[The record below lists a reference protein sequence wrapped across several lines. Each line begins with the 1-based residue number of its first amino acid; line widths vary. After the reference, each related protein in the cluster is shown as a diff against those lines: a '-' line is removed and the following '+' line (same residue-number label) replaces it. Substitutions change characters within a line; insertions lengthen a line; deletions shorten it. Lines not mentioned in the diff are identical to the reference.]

1 MILMTQRLKKKLGD
15 GYTSSQIIQTL
26 RDYNLLKINGE
37 GYLPEYTRT
46 LLTDRLHDEFGFRT
60 DLEFVPT
67 RKMRSIIAS
76 TKKQFRRYSSTQHKK
91 PQQPLIHLGLLR
103 FHSFETVK
111 DGIIVP
117 YFGQFFNKNRVES
130 GNIRNYNRQSNL
142 RKTKLRHSLKDDECR
157 SFS

>member
-1 MILMTQRLKKKLGD
+1 MSEQKRRSMILMTQRLKKKLGD

-26 RDYNLLKINGE
+26 RYYNLLKIYGE

-76 TKKQFRRYSSTQHKK
+76 TKK
-91 PQQPLIHLGLLR
+91 
-103 FHSFETVK
+103 
-111 DGIIVP
+111 
-117 YFGQFFNKNRVES
+117 
-130 GNIRNYNRQSNL
+130 
-142 RKTKLRHSLKDDECR
+142 
-157 SFS
+157 